1 MSQKRVCLYF
11 ISFLAKKNK
20 NIYEKLREAITET
33 ESSDYKYNQ
42 DFVFLSPCNDLSA
55 SDEVYEDSNEVLAGN
70 LNLPT
75 DVRSSIK
82 TCHK

>member
-11 ISFLAKKNK
+11 ISFLAKKKK
-20 NIYEKLREAITET
+20 NIYEKLSEAITET

-42 DFVFLSPCNDLSA
+42 LVFLSPCNDLFA
-55 SDEVYEDSNEVLAGN
+55 SDEVYEDSNEVPAGN

-82 TCHK
+82 MCHK